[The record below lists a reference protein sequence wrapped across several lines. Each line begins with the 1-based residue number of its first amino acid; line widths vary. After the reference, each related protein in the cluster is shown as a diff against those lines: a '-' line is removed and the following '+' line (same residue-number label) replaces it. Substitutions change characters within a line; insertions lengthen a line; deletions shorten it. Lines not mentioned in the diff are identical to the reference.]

1 MAKRAFWAV
10 LFPVVVAT
18 LQSYDRTVEQDNT
31 LLKYRSHL
39 KTSMLSQAVL
49 TSSNSKKCRADDGV
63 GGRNCPGVPQLRL
76 PEHRIWHVYRG
87 VAEGG
92 TKPPCVLA
100 RGRAPLELDHEAGV
114 AEARWSTY
122 EAPGSRQLTLS

>member
-1 MAKRAFWAV
+1 MPKRAFWAV
-10 LFPVVVAT
+10 LLPVVVAT
-18 LQSYDRTVEQDNT
+18 LQNYDRTVEQDNT
-31 LLKYRSHL
+31 LLKHRLHL
-39 KTSMLSQAVL
+39 KTSILSQAVL
-49 TSSNSKKCRADDGV
+49 TSSNLRKCRADDGV
-63 GGRNCPGVPQLRL
+63 GGRNCGTPAL

-100 RGRAPLELDHEAGV
+100 RGRAPLELNHEADV

-122 EAPGSRQLTLS
+122 EAPGPRQLTLS